1 MNNFDFKILDFICAS
16 DEPVR
21 MSDITAKF
29 GTAGHEAAV
38 QLRKDRMISWELC
51 DDDLF
56 CHDEYG
62 ILAPTDKGILEHQRY
77 SYDSQLSRREKWFN
91 RFLGAAGAV
100 VLYLITDVLL
110 PLVISWLR
118 TQ

>member
-1 MNNFDFKILDFICAS
+1 MNNFDFKILDYICSA

-38 QLRKDRMISWELC
+38 QLRKDRLISWDLC
-51 DDDLF
+51 DDDPF

-62 ILAPTDKGILEHQRY
+62 IVEPTDKGILEHQRY
-77 SYDSQLSRREKWFN
+77 SYDSQLSLRELWIN
-91 RFLGAAGAV
+91 RILGYIAGISSTV
-100 VLYLITDVLL
+100 IVYLITEYLL
-110 PLVISWLR
+110 PLIGL
-118 TQ
+118 